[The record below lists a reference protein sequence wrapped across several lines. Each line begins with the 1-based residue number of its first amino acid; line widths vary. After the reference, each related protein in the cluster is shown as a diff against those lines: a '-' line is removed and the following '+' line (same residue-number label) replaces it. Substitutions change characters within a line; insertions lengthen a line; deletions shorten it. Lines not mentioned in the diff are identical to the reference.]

1 MLSSDGRPIEP
12 YAMRSPAAK
21 KCKSQTEHRLATMA
35 RDCGA
40 RVVDFMLKNG
50 ARAAEVWNFCEQLQK
65 TANESLVDEAW
76 TAQYRRVWR
85 IPAAWWATWLAQHG
99 GEHLTTQIVMKIKA
113 KDERQVTAIGL
124 HVTGLYGNMKLPP
137 AMLSK
142 QVAARTCAELAAK
155 LNRWANVKQAVNWE
169 TGEVDLMRLSPYQ
182 ITWGADDLAS
192 YIEYA
197 GERVKI
203 ANGLRFSW
211 DFKVRDPLVDFLCEA
226 VGPNDMKGVRFCKLF
241 PIGSGPHLVL
251 MDEAG
256 EDLKALAEKH
266 ARTISEQVDASR
278 EGQLATIDEGAT
290 PEVVAK
296 KRLPWTRRVRR

>member
-12 YAMRSPAAK
+12 YAMRYPAAK
-21 KCKSQTEHRLATMA
+21 KCKSHTEHRLATMA
-35 RDCGA
+35 RESGA

-50 ARAAEVWNFCEQLQK
+50 ARAAEVWNFCEQLQNA
-65 TANESLVDEAW
+65 ANESLVDEAW

-169 TGEVDLMRLSPYQ
+169 IGEVDLMRLSPYQ

-226 VGPNDMKGVRFCKLF
+226 VGPKRHEGGAFLQAFPDRQRPALGLDGRFSRGPQGPCREARADDQRA
-241 PIGSGPHLVL
+241 SGCFARGAAR
-251 MDEAG
+251 DDRRRG
-256 EDLKALAEKH
+256 H
-266 ARTISEQVDASR
+266 A
-278 EGQLATIDEGAT
+278 
-290 PEVVAK
+290 
-296 KRLPWTRRVRR
+296 